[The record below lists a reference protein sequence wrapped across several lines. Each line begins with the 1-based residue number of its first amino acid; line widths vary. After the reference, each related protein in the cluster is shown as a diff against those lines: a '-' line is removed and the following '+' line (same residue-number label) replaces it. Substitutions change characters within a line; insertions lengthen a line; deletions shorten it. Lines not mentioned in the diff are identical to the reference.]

1 MQTDQEIS
9 RTQNER
15 QAINSHPAPASSRLI
30 MLYMSDENTN
40 FTSHIPNLPLQ
51 VFTVVVAVDDIGL
64 NNNDSWSWH
73 ASPFWPSVFVFF
85 SYFCVRYTIMIKDPL
100 HP

>member
-1 MQTDQEIS
+1 
-9 RTQNER
+9 
-15 QAINSHPAPASSRLI
+15 

-73 ASPFWPSVFVFF
+73 ASLFWSSVRVPT
-85 SYFCVRYTIMIKDPL
+85 SLVNHGQIIEL
-100 HP
+100 N